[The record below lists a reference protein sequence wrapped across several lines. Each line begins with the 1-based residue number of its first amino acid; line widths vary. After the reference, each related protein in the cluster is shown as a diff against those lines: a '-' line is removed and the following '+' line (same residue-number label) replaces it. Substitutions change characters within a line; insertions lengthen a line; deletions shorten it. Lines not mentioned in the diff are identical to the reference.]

1 MEIGNQPTIEEIGT
15 GSVITW
21 PWVGVEADCRYP
33 RRERSGGW
41 KFQVAVSFKGRPI
54 HRSDPNLSSA
64 SGKKDFCRLLD
75 DRFFKIYGYK
85 PDEVGIDWGQIVEDF
100 STILID
106 QQRMS
111 SPEVLLGEVEDTSE
125 HTWLIDNLLVEGEC
139 NVIWAKGGTG
149 KSMFAL
155 FLGTLMSENIVD
167 SRHRLT
173 VKPGNVLYA
182 DWEPTKRSMAN
193 RVIKIHAGLGISSE
207 SKIVYKHFTN
217 PFSEEFD
224 IIQELVHKYDIKL
237 VIIDSLGLAMMGELS
252 SDDAVNT
259 FFRIL
264 KRQQTTS
271 LVVTHANKQGEIFGS
286 AFVENNA
293 RCMWEARKTKGSY
306 GSGEIDFSLFLRK
319 GNDIPD
325 QKPQSWRMTFDDVN
339 TVYTRVDTFD
349 TDAAG
354 DLGYYDLVY
363 KTLRRHDGP
372 MIMGDL
378 EDSIISMKT
387 GKQKPDQVKVG
398 VSKAV
403 SGLVKRDIVRQDG
416 GGYVSLANVL
426 DQVEEMV
433 EEMMD

>member
-1 MEIGNQPTIEEIGT
+1 
-15 GSVITW
+15 
-21 PWVGVEADCRYP
+21 
-33 RRERSGGW
+33 
-41 KFQVAVSFKGRPI
+41 
-54 HRSDPNLSSA
+54 
-64 SGKKDFCRLLD
+64 
-75 DRFFKIYGYK
+75 
-85 PDEVGIDWGQIVEDF
+85 
-100 STILID
+100 
-106 QQRMS
+106 
-111 SPEVLLGEVEDTSE
+111 
-125 HTWLIDNLLVEGEC
+125 
-139 NVIWAKGGTG
+139 
-149 KSMFAL
+149 
-155 FLGTLMSENIVD
+155 MSENIVD

-182 DWEPTKRSMAN
+182 DWETTKRSMAN

-325 QKPQSWRMTFDDVN
+325 QKPQSWRMTFDDVS

>member
-15 GSVITW
+15 GSVIAW

-155 FLGTLMSENIVD
+155 FLGTLISENI
-167 SRHRLT
+167 
-173 VKPGNVLYA
+173 
-182 DWEPTKRSMAN
+182 
-193 RVIKIHAGLGISSE
+193 
-207 SKIVYKHFTN
+207 
-217 PFSEEFD
+217 
-224 IIQELVHKYDIKL
+224 
-237 VIIDSLGLAMMGELS
+237 
-252 SDDAVNT
+252 
-259 FFRIL
+259 
-264 KRQQTTS
+264 
-271 LVVTHANKQGEIFGS
+271 
-286 AFVENNA
+286 
-293 RCMWEARKTKGSY
+293 
-306 GSGEIDFSLFLRK
+306 
-319 GNDIPD
+319 
-325 QKPQSWRMTFDDVN
+325 
-339 TVYTRVDTFD
+339 
-349 TDAAG
+349 
-354 DLGYYDLVY
+354 
-363 KTLRRHDGP
+363 
-372 MIMGDL
+372 
-378 EDSIISMKT
+378 
-387 GKQKPDQVKVG
+387 
-398 VSKAV
+398 
-403 SGLVKRDIVRQDG
+403 
-416 GGYVSLANVL
+416 
-426 DQVEEMV
+426 
-433 EEMMD
+433 